1 VIICEAKAMP
11 SYGKESGQEVREG
24 IEGGIRERL
33 FPLSVKQLGDV
44 SSDVNI
50 ISY

>member
-24 IEGGIRERL
+24 IEGGIGRGCPPL
-33 FPLSVKQLGDV
+33 FVKKLDDVLSYA
-44 SSDVNI
+44 NAI
-50 ISY
+50 TY